1 MNPRDQSLNKQLIG
15 DSFFYLLTKIIPG
28 LAGLLS
34 VIVFLRWVGPDG
46 YGQLTLILSFI
57 MAVGALS
64 AGWLNQS
71 VLRYCSQ
78 DENKEEFSPAI
89 FNGLLISILI
99 GFIILLFSSQFLLEM
114 DFLSF
119 IISFIA
125 LASIILFRLKTVHHQ
140 ANLNPKY
147 VTRIT
152 AIQSIL
158 GFMIPLTILINV
170 NHYLGILSGLALAY
184 LFTSYRYL
192 IGLNKSKI
200 KTIFSPNILLKK
212 YIDFGLPLSFRI
224 ALGLFIPFIDRW
236 LIMFFYSESITGLYA
251 GYSEIILRVF
261 SIILFPIT
269 LAIHPRVTKLW
280 NDDKKRESLALV
292 RKGIWIQSGIFLLSF
307 IIFYVFESQ
316 FFELSLFL
324 IPDLNSDF
332 KSLGIPL
339 LIAGSLWQVSLL
351 IHKPL
356 ELKENPIKMV
366 WAIVFALAVAIIGN
380 GIFLPKLGVIAT
392 AYSSIASASV
402 YILMIIFFMMKANQ
416 FNK

>member
-1 MNPRDQSLNKQLIG
+1 
-15 DSFFYLLTKIIPG
+15 
-28 LAGLLS
+28 
-34 VIVFLRWVGPDG
+34 
-46 YGQLTLILSFI
+46 
-57 MAVGALS
+57 
-64 AGWLNQS
+64 
-71 VLRYCSQ
+71 
-78 DENKEEFSPAI
+78 
-89 FNGLLISILI
+89 
-99 GFIILLFSSQFLLEM
+99 
-114 DFLSF
+114 
-119 IISFIA
+119 
-125 LASIILFRLKTVHHQ
+125 
-140 ANLNPKY
+140 
-147 VTRIT
+147 
-152 AIQSIL
+152 
-158 GFMIPLTILINV
+158 
-170 NHYLGILSGLALAY
+170 
-184 LFTSYRYL
+184 
-192 IGLNKSKI
+192 
-200 KTIFSPNILLKK
+200 
-212 YIDFGLPLSFRI
+212 
-224 ALGLFIPFIDRW
+224 
-236 LIMFFYSESITGLYA
+236 LYA

-339 LIAGSLWQVSLL
+339 LISGFLWQVSLL